1 MTDCEASLG
10 EKPKRPLS
18 AYNLFFQNERKKLLH
33 TLPTRPQGKP
43 RHSHGKCG
51 FANMAKIIAKKWKN
65 GEIDAQDR
73 VLFEQMAQKERL
85 RYKREMSEY
94 KKQKL
99 LALKSR
105 KKNHVRSKE
114 IQLESG
120 HMLDNS
126 SRSQDGVPS
135 SELISYSS
143 LVSFQEQPCPGS
155 SSYNADEGAPGDGRS
170 VSGQMLDN
178 RSRSQDDVPSSE
190 LISYNSLVSF
200 QEQPCPGSSSYNAD
214 EGAPG
219 DGRSVS
225 GQMLDNRSRSQDD
238 VPSSEHSSY
247 SSLASFQ
254 EQSRPGSSSCNDDES
269 APGDGRSVSESSS
282 TPRPELSQEH
292 LIAQV
297 SHLIPANPSF
307 PDDGHSDSN
316 DLRIPG
322 HSNLPIEQLA
332 RNLGDEC
339 VKLFIELFR
348 LD

>member
-1 MTDCEASLG
+1 MTDCEAGLG

-18 AYNLFFQNERKKLLH
+18 AYNLFFQSERKKLLH

-105 KKNHVRSKE
+105 KKKQVRSNE

-120 HMLDNS
+120 QMLDNS

-190 LISYNSLVSF
+190 L
-200 QEQPCPGSSSYNAD
+200 
-214 EGAPG
+214 
-219 DGRSVS
+219 
-225 GQMLDNRSRSQDD
+225 
-238 VPSSEHSSY
+238 SSY

-254 EQSRPGSSSCNDDES
+254 EQSRPGSSSCNDDEG

-282 TPRPELSQEH
+282 TPRPELTQEH

-297 SHLIPANPSF
+297 SHLIPANHSF
-307 PDDGHSDSN
+307 PDGGHSDSN
-316 DLRIPG
+316 DPRIPG

>member
-1 MTDCEASLG
+1 MTDCEAGLG
-10 EKPKRPLS
+10 GKPKRPLS

-33 TLPTRPQGKP
+33 TLPTRPQGEP

-51 FANMAKIIAKKWKN
+51 FANMAKIIAKKWKI

-178 RSRSQDDVPSSE
+178 SSRSQDDVSSSE
-190 LISYNSLVSF
+190 LSSYSSLVSF
-200 QEQPCPGSSSYNAD
+200 PEQSRPGSSSYNAD
-214 EGAPG
+214 E
-219 DGRSVS
+219 
-225 GQMLDNRSRSQDD
+225 
-238 VPSSEHSSY
+238 
-247 SSLASFQ
+247 SSL
-254 EQSRPGSSSCNDDES
+254 
-269 APGDGRSVSESSS
+269 GDGRSVSESSS

-292 LIAQV
+292 LIARV
-297 SHLIPANPSF
+297 RHLIPANPSF
-307 PDDGHSDSN
+307 PDDGHSHGN
-316 DLRIPG
+316 DPRTPG
-322 HSNLPIEQLA
+322 HLDDPIEQLA
-332 RNLGDEC
+332 RNLGGEC
-339 VKLFIELFR
+339 VKIIIELFQ

>member
-1 MTDCEASLG
+1 MTDCEAGLG

-105 KKNHVRSKE
+105 KKKQVRSKD

-120 HMLDNS
+120 QMLDNR

-135 SELISYSS
+135 SDLISYSS

-155 SSYNADEGAPGDGRS
+155 SSYNADEGAHGDGRS
-170 VSGQMLDN
+170 VSGQMLDR
-178 RSRSQDDVPSSE
+178 RSRSQDDIPSSE
-190 LISYNSLVSF
+190 L
-200 QEQPCPGSSSYNAD
+200 
-214 EGAPG
+214 
-219 DGRSVS
+219 
-225 GQMLDNRSRSQDD
+225 
-238 VPSSEHSSY
+238 SSY

-307 PDDGHSDSN
+307 PDGGRSDSN
-316 DLRIPG
+316 DPRIPE

-332 RNLGDEC
+332 RNLGDDC